1 MAKEILNISGMTCAA
16 CAQRIEKV
24 VSRQQGVAAA
34 SVNLA
39 AEQLAVEYDSG
50 VISIEEIQAVGGK
63 VGFSIINVSYKN
75 LTPPTNR
82 EVESYWV
89 RAIIQKKKNQTL
101 TPICY

>member
-50 VISIEEIQAVGGK
+50 VISIEEIQAVGEKTG
-63 VGFSIINVSYKN
+63 
-75 LTPPTNR
+75 L
-82 EVESYWV
+82 
-89 RAIIQKKKNQTL
+89 
-101 TPICY
+101 